1 MNTVE
6 KLLALD
12 AGELQLPT
20 KEVTLKLGKLGGA
33 EVTFLCK
40 AVIPEK
46 MAKIQD
52 NLIEISKKGNI
63 QGTNMGKNKVL
74 TVMEG
79 CSDTFRNKDLLEH
92 FNAPTPKELIN
103 KLLLAGEIDELYN
116 TINELNGYERDEEE
130 EEEEEEIKN
139 L

>member
-12 AGELQLPT
+12 AGELEMPT
-20 KEVTLKLGKLGGA
+20 KEVTLKLGKLGGQ
-33 EVTFLCK
+33 EFTFTCK
-40 AVIPEK
+40 AVNPEK
-46 MAKIQD
+46 VAKIQD
-52 NLIEISKKGNI
+52 KLIDLNKKGNI
-63 QGTNMGKNKVL
+63 QGTNLGETKLL

-116 TINELNGYERDEEE
+116 TINELNGYEQD

>member
-12 AGELQLPT
+12 AGRLEMPS
-20 KEVTLKLGKLGGA
+20 KEVTLKLGKLGG
-33 EVTFLCK
+33 EELTFLCK
-40 AVIPEK
+40 AVNPEK
-46 MAKIQD
+46 QAKIQE
-52 NLIEISKKGNI
+52 NIFEISKKGKFK
-63 QGTNMGKNKVL
+63 GTNLGMTKIL
-74 TVMEG
+74 TLIEG
-79 CSDTFRNKDLLEH
+79 CSDVFRNKDLLEH

-116 TINELNGYERDEEE
+116 IINELNGYEQD

>member
-40 AVIPEK
+40 AVSPEK

-116 TINELNGYERDEEE
+116 TINELNGYEQD

>member
-79 CSDTFRNKDLLEH
+79 CSDTFKNKDLLEH

-116 TINELNGYERDEEE
+116 TINELNGYEQD